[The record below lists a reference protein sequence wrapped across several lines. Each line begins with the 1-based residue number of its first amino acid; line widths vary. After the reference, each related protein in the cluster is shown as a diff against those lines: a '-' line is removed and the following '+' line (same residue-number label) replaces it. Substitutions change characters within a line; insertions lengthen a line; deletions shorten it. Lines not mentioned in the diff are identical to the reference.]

1 MLPEGF
7 VKKYQQLLGAEAP
20 AFFESFQQPR
30 HKGFRINPLKPN
42 PTEVAL
48 DLSKPVP
55 YAKWG
60 YYGAVNGRQVDH
72 QAGYVYSQ
80 EPSAMYVAAIAAP
93 QPGERVLD
101 LCAAPGGKTTYLAS
115 FMQQQG
121 LLVSNEIMPKRAR
134 ILAENVERFGIQ
146 NAVILNES
154 PAHLA
159 PRFPAF
165 FDTVLVDA
173 PCSGEG
179 MFRKDPAAQAY
190 WTPDYPAKCATR
202 QREIMTEALKMVRPG
217 GHLVYSTCTFSPEE
231 DEQMMAWVLANYPE
245 FRLQPIKRY
254 PGMTAGRPDWA
265 DGNPELAQAV
275 RLFPHHIDG
284 EGHFMAL
291 LQRAATTEVPVT
303 KPKKKVKKGKQP
315 RRKTL
320 PDQDQVAL
328 WQAFEKNNLNCTLNG
343 DLVVFGDQ
351 LYLSPETLDLTQLKV
366 VRPGLHLGTLKRQR
380 FEPSYALALALKATA
395 ARHHLALSAADY
407 RAYVHG
413 DTFKTVETGKHWV
426 LLTYQ
431 AKTVGFG
438 KLVNGTVK
446 NFFPKGLRFEAAE

>member
-7 VKKYQQLLGAEAP
+7 VKKYQQLLGTEAP
-20 AFFESFQQPR
+20 AFFESFKQPS

-42 PTEVAL
+42 PTDVIL
-48 DLSKPVP
+48 DLSRPVP

-93 QPGERVLD
+93 KPGQRVLD

-134 ILAENVERFGIQ
+134 ILAENVERFGMQ

-154 PAHLA
+154 PDRLA
-159 PRFPAF
+159 PRFPGF

-217 GHLVYSTCTFSPEE
+217 GQLVYSTCTFSPEE

-245 FRLQPIKRY
+245 FSLQPIKRY
-254 PGMTAGRPDWA
+254 PGMDTGRPEWA
-265 DGNPELAQAV
+265 DGNPELAKTV
-275 RLFPHHIDG
+275 RLFPQKIAG

-291 LQRAATTEVPVT
+291 LQRTAAAEVPRH
-303 KPKKKVKKGKQP
+303 KSKKKAKKGKQL
-315 RRKTL
+315 RRNTT

-328 WQAFEKNNLNCTLNG
+328 WRDFAKTNLTCTLTG
-343 DLVVFGDQ
+343 ELVVFGDQ
-351 LYLSPETLDLTQLKV
+351 LYLSPEPLDLAQLKV

-380 FEPSYALALALKATA
+380 FEPSYALALALTATDVV
-395 ARHHLALSAADY
+395 HTLALSAADY

-413 DTFKTVETGKHWV
+413 DTFNTAETGKHWV
-426 LLTYQ
+426 LLTHQ

-446 NFFPKGLRFEAAE
+446 NFFPKGLRFEVAE